1 MRKAR
6 YLQANLL
13 RITRQVFP
21 AGFKKIRKNV
31 GFSLDQAMKDVI
43 LRSSGSQGIRNKKR
57 SNICIKKRLYRK
69 KERERERV
77 GVPNISIK
85 SLLIL

>member
-21 AGFKKIRKNV
+21 VGFKKIRKNV

-43 LRSSGSQGIRNKKR
+43 LKSGGFRGIRNKKG
-57 SNICIKKRLYRK
+57 SNICINERLYRK
-69 KERERERV
+69 AERKKENEF
-77 GVPNISIK
+77 S
-85 SLLIL
+85 